1 MLTYYKT
8 ILIIAIS
15 AFAIISCECVPGI
28 DTPKKIE
35 PSDYTEFLF
44 VNASDELSSI
54 EVSADDLNI
63 GANLNYEDTKL
74 KYNKVPIGFP
84 QICFYESG
92 FPIYTTFV
100 KSEKQIS
107 YNLFIYGKKNKPS
120 VYLIQDSVRDKNTK
134 IVNFIPISGNNIILK
149 IDKSY
154 ETEFLD
160 ITHSE
165 INLTNSGKTVF
176 KLEDKS
182 GLTLAEKELN
192 IDSNKE
198 NIIIL
203 KKINTQ
209 YFIHHIVVETE
220 K

>member
-8 ILIIAIS
+8 ILIIALS

-44 VNASDELSSI
+44 VNASDDLSSI
-54 EVSADDLNI
+54 EVSADDLNLGSI
-63 GANLNYEDTKL
+63 INYEDTKL
-74 KYNKVPIGFP
+74 KYNRVPIGFP

-100 KSEKQIS
+100 KSDKKIC
-107 YNLFIYGKKNKPS
+107 YNLFIYGKKNKPN
-120 VYLIQDSVRDKNTK
+120 VYLIQDSIRDKNTK

-165 INLTNSGKTVF
+165 INLSNSGKTMF
-176 KLEDKS
+176 KLEDRTGS
-182 GLTLAEKELN
+182 TLTEKELN
-192 IDSNKE
+192 IEPSKE
-198 NIIIL
+198 NIILL
-203 KKINTQ
+203 KKINSQ
-209 YFIHHIVVETE
+209 YIIHHIVVEKE